1 MATPGS
7 WVAAH
12 HADERIVTEFEVDDS
27 GTARFTLRGELD
39 LATIGPVRDEV
50 NEALE
55 GGAKQV
61 VFDLS
66 NVAFLDSS
74 ALALFSQTALYVGVT
89 IEQPSDLVRTT
100 IDITGLAS
108 LLTVMP

>member
-50 NEALE
+50 NEALARDRQD
-55 GGAKQV
+55 GV
-61 VFDLS
+61 VPARNPTRPRNPSIRGHLLS
-66 NVAFLDSS
+66 PAAF
-74 ALALFSQTALYVGVT
+74 
-89 IEQPSDLVRTT
+89 R
-100 IDITGLAS
+100 
-108 LLTVMP
+108 VMEH